1 MQAYHTGVFGDSGGG
16 KTTLLREMHDR
27 FGGPSIVVD
36 VTDSGVKG
44 FAGIK
49 VASVSDAQKAVKGA
63 RSWDSVRIVWKT
75 TAGDMAMRDGRKIRQ
90 FAKKLASASGAPVQ
104 VIIDEA
110 HNVIPD
116 GTDVS
121 QNPYAAMLH
130 EDRDD
135 GIKVVVSTQD
145 PQDLAY
151 GPLKQATRY
160 VWVGRWSSFHEG
172 FFRYFRIDTS
182 DLPDEPYHYVTLN
195 RRMNVVER
203 GETKPEYAA

>member
-16 KTTLLREMHDR
+16 KTTLLREMHDK

-36 VTDSGVKG
+36 VTDSGVSG
-44 FAGIK
+44 FAGTK
-49 VASVSDAQKAVKGA
+49 VASVADAQAAVKGA
-63 RSWDSVRIVWKT
+63 KSWDNVRIIWNT
-75 TAGDMAMRDGRKIRQ
+75 SRGDMAVRDGRKIRT
-90 FAKKLASASGAPVQ
+90 FARKLANHSNAPVQ
-104 VIIDEA
+104 VIVDEA
-110 HNVIPD
+110 HNVMAD
-116 GTDVS
+116 GS
-121 QNPYAAMLH
+121 ELEQNPYALMLH

-135 GIKVVVSTQD
+135 GIKVVLSTQD

-182 DLPDEPYHYVTLN
+182 DLPDKPYHYVTLN

-203 GETKPEYAA
+203 GETKEEYA